1 MIPNSNPLA
10 MLIQAAQRGGNPKVM
25 MRQMAMQDPKIAQ
38 ALKLIDGK
46 SPQQLQATAINM
58 AKERGIDLNQLVQS
72 LGLMR

>member
-1 MIPNSNPLA
+1 MIPNNDPLA
-10 MLIQAAQRGGNPKVM
+10 MLIQTAQRGGDPKATM
-25 MRQMAMQDPKIAQ
+25 KQMAMQDPKVAQ

-58 AKERGIDLNQLVQS
+58 ARERGIDLNQLVQS